1 MKKILITLIS
11 ALAAGSAFAEAGSSS
26 APIGF
31 HEILIGII
39 IVLSIVMLM
48 VVYTLK
54 QVVTLL
60 KNETSGK
67 TSAAYQE
74 EESLNFWERILS
86 LKPLSAEK
94 DVDLGHDYDG
104 IRELNNPIP
113 PWFNVLFYGTI
124 VFGIGY
130 LIIYHITDSAPLQA
144 AEYKNELLAAEKQKE
159 EYLKKVGSTIDE
171 NNVKLITD
179 KALLASAEQEFKS
192 RCAAC
197 HGQNGEGGV
206 GPNLTDEY
214 WLHGGSIN
222 DVFKTIKYG
231 VPAKGMVAWQ
241 NAINP
246 VKMQE
251 LASYVLS
258 LQGTNPAGA
267 KEPQGEKYVPSDSQP
282 TAENT
287 TTSENNNNN

>member
-1 MKKILITLIS
+1 MKKILFTFTAALLAS
-11 ALAAGSAFAEAGSSS
+11 AAFASDGSGSAM
-26 APIGF
+26 GF
-31 HEILIGII
+31 HDILIAII
-39 IVLSIVMLM
+39 VVLSIVMLM

-54 QVVTLL
+54 QVVTIL
-60 KNETSGK
+60 KHEATGK
-67 TSAAYQE
+67 AYTYE
-74 EESLNFWERILS
+74 DESLTAWERILS
-86 LKPLSAEK
+86 LKPLAAEK
-94 DVDLGHDYDG
+94 DIDLGHDYDG

-124 VFGIGY
+124 IFAIGY

-144 AEYKNELLAAEKQKE
+144 AEYKNELIAAEKQKE
-159 EYLKKVGSTIDE
+159 VYLKMAGNAIDE
-171 NNVKLITD
+171 NTVQLVID
-179 KALLASAEQEFKS
+179 KALLASAEQEYLS

-197 HGQNGEGGV
+197 HGQKGEGGV

-251 LASYVLS
+251 LASYILS
-258 LQGTNPAGA
+258 LQGTNPAGG
-267 KEPQGEKYVPSDSQP
+267 KEPQGEKYTPAE
-282 TAENT
+282 TASSAESSSTSTQNT
-287 TTSENNNNN
+287 PQ